1 VQPRRGRSGRGSCT
15 SARSNGAAARR
26 GLASARFHSSLG
38 WASTCGLLGGSP
50 LRGAAARS
58 AAFLVPEVVWP
69 GVPHLGPSS
78 APPLPLAQPHLAHL
92 HPLVQARAAPRPPAA
107 RAPCLGRQ
115 AGRDGRRAGAQG
127 RGDESGSSSE
137 DHTSFEQPAAVY
149 EGECSAAARSPRTR
163 PWLPLGLDAFDMGAP
178 GASDRLLQQWEAH
191 LFAPGLGGGAPGAP
205 GRPAAALFPHAP
217 GRPGRPGGAPPP
229 RPHHQDDPFL
239 RELEARMPSLAAP
252 GGDDPVLLGLGGG
265 GRLPALLADP
275 LPPAPPDAPALP
287 GFAGGRA
294 GDGGGLDARAYLCD
308 LRAAEAPDAAGPVDV
323 SELLRELR
331 AQELPYA
338 AAAAQAVVAG
348 DEPAAGGPA
357 AGAAAAA
364 ANAQP
369 ASVAPAP
376 RFASPLPPPPL
387 ATGGAGRQG
396 PAATAQQRPAG
407 PPGSA
412 CAVSAEAAAGHP
424 AAATAAGVGGGAP
437 VSVGGE
443 GAPG

>member
-1 VQPRRGRSGRGSCT
+1 M
-15 SARSNGAAARR
+15 N
-26 GLASARFHSSLG
+26 
-38 WASTCGLLGGSP
+38 
-50 LRGAAARS
+50 
-58 AAFLVPEVVWP
+58 
-69 GVPHLGPSS
+69 
-78 APPLPLAQPHLAHL
+78 
-92 HPLVQARAAPRPPAA
+92 
-107 RAPCLGRQ
+107 
-115 AGRDGRRAGAQG
+115 GRRAGAQG

-149 EGECSAAARSPRTR
+149 EGECTAAARSPRAR
-163 PWLPLGLDAFDMGAP
+163 PWLPLGLDAFDLGAP

-191 LFAPGLGGGAPGAP
+191 LFAPGLGGGAPGAL

-217 GRPGRPGGAPPP
+217 GRPGRPSGAQPP

-252 GGDDPVLLGLGGG
+252 GGDDPVLLGLGSG

-275 LPPAPPDAPALP
+275 LPPAPPDAPPLP
-287 GFAGGRA
+287 GFAGGR
-294 GDGGGLDARAYLCD
+294 GGGGGGLDARAYLCD

-338 AAAAQAVVAG
+338 AAHAQAVVA
-348 DEPAAGGPA
+348 DDGPA
-357 AGAAAAA
+357 AGVAAAGEI
-364 ANAQP
+364 AQP
-369 ASVAPAP
+369 AGVAPAP
-376 RFASPLPPPPL
+376 RFAAAPPPPPPP

-407 PPGSA
+407 LLGSA
-412 CAVSAEAAAGHP
+412 ACAAPAEAAAGHP
-424 AAATAAGVGGGAP
+424 AGAAAAGVGGGAP

>member
-1 VQPRRGRSGRGSCT
+1 M
-15 SARSNGAAARR
+15 
-26 GLASARFHSSLG
+26 
-38 WASTCGLLGGSP
+38 
-50 LRGAAARS
+50 
-58 AAFLVPEVVWP
+58 PEVVWP
-69 GVPHLGPSS
+69 GVPHLGPGS

-92 HPLVQARAAPRPPAA
+92 HPLVQARARPGLRAA
-107 RAPCLGRQ
+107 RLAVKRR

-149 EGECSAAARSPRTR
+149 EGECTAAARSPRAR
-163 PWLPLGLDAFDMGAP
+163 PWLPLGLDAFDLGAP

-191 LFAPGLGGGAPGAP
+191 LFAPGLGGGAPGAL

-217 GRPGRPGGAPPP
+217 GRPGRPGGAQPP

-252 GGDDPVLLGLGGG
+252 GGDDPVLLGLGSG

-287 GFAGGRA
+287 GFAGGR
-294 GDGGGLDARAYLCD
+294 GGGGGGLDARAYLCD

-331 AQELPYA
+331 AQELPFA
-338 AAAAQAVVAG
+338 AATAQAVVAG
-348 DEPAAGGPA
+348 NGPAAGGLVAGEPA
-357 AGAAAAA
+357 G
-364 ANAQP
+364 
-369 ASVAPAP
+369 VAPAP
-376 RFASPLPPPPL
+376 RFAAPPPPPP
-387 ATGGAGRQG
+387 ATGGACRQG
-396 PAATAQQRPAG
+396 PAATAQLRSAG
-407 PPGSA
+407 PPVLA
-412 CAVSAEAAAGHP
+412 CAAPAEAAAGHP
-424 AAATAAGVGGGAP
+424 AAAAAAGVGGGAP